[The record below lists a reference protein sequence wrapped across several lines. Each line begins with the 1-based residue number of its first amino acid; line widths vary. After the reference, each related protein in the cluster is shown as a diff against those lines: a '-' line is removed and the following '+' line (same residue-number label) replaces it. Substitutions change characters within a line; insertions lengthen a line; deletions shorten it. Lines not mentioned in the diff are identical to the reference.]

1 MVHHLFSRR
10 HELAP
15 DFPERVDLPRM
26 TDKEAEAA
34 LGLLRLL
41 VSSGAADVYTRPFTP
56 EGERPRWNVWLGE
69 RITPGGQRLDLRD
82 WAARAL
88 CRYDLMTRGCP
99 DSPDSPDGGDAA

>member
-10 HELAP
+10 RELAP
-15 DFPERVDLPRM
+15 DFPQRLDLPQL
-26 TDKEAEAA
+26 TDKEAFAA

-41 VSSGAADVYTRPFTP
+41 VSAGTADIYMRPFTP

-69 RITPGGQRLDLRD
+69 QIKPGGERLDLRE

-88 CRYDLMTRGCP
+88 CVEY
-99 DSPDSPDGGDAA
+99 SPDIPDGPDGGQAA